1 MQMEIKSKQMIK
13 QSSGLAELRAIQMD
27 KLITASQVKGLFL
40 QQACMSTC
48 WPCVH
53 PLLEGWCW
61 LS

>member
-13 QSSGLAELRAIQMD
+13 QSSGLAELRAMAIQTD

-53 PLLEGWCW
+53 PLER
-61 LS
+61 S